1 VPEGRPEAPCR
12 CIAGTDGDEDASSWG
27 ETSSQ
32 KAPSYPVGLSYSRQH
47 LRTKRR
53 LLTANT
59 ETEITYGLH
68 SGGVELPVL
77 DVVGELVERLALLL
91 QVL

>member
-32 KAPSYPVGLSYSRQH
+32 KAPSYPVG
-47 LRTKRR
+47 
-53 LLTANT
+53 
-59 ETEITYGLH
+59 GLH